1 VPACYSIGVLSPFIE
16 GDYFSLLLNGIRA
29 AIQPHHVQV
38 LAFQGTPADLRT
50 THLGQARV
58 AGWIVIVETTHI
70 QDIAP
75 IGTPFVT
82 IAAVASDH
90 ACPAVLT
97 DNHGGILAAVA
108 HLYTH
113 GHRQIAFVG
122 PLNQLDFQQRYAGYQ
137 AALSAHQLPFDP
149 DLVYIIP
156 TNEEL
161 GGRDAAQHML
171 AADLPCTAVVTA
183 TDEIA
188 IGLMEVLQ
196 AAERHIPTDV
206 AIISFDDIDR
216 AQYTDPALTT
226 IRQHPEALGRT
237 AATLLM
243 QQLTGHEPV
252 ADITYVPTTL
262 ILRHSCGC
270 AGAPPTATLDTT
282 QYQRSGWQNALTQQ
296 LVRRLCAALPL
307 DMVTPPAVVWPGAAS
322 LTQALAF
329 VLSDGQLP
337 PAIQIE
343 QAWHQAV
350 VLTSDLETL
359 DSVFQEL
366 RQATMQHLAALPTAS
381 PVHRCIDVF
390 LDRTRRSLMHACLA
404 HERAKLHYFQ
414 TSVQGNHA
422 ISLRLLGAE
431 MDAAPGLA
439 WLSQTDMT
447 SGCLGLWAETPA
459 GTPSALVLA
468 GHYERDITRT
478 SRCGSRYAASSYPPD
493 EILSRSA
500 HADQADCVLVLPV
513 CTTNREWG
521 LLTICAPFAE
531 QFAVENSLI
540 WASLLG
546 VALER
551 SASLTALTTQQAALR
566 TQQETLQVA
575 YTRERELVESIRVS
589 EERYALAARA
599 ANDGLWDWDL
609 TTNTVYYSARWK
621 ALVGI
626 DATAASTDPETWLS
640 RVHPAD
646 HLQLTHAI
654 ADHCNGVTAA
664 LEYEHRIRDQHGAYR
679 WMLCRGIVVRDDTV
693 GATRLVGSLTDMTDR
708 KQLEERLRH
717 AALYDGLTGLPNR
730 ALFLD
735 RLERVITH
743 ARRDPDY
750 RCAVLFLDLDGFK
763 IINDSL
769 GHFIGDQLLICVA
782 ERLKTSLRSDDTA
795 ARFGGDEFAIL
806 LNGVGEMPHLL
817 ELADRMQSHL
827 ATPFHLDGHDVVV
840 SASIGITINLA
851 HYTQAA
857 DVLRDADIAMYRA
870 KAAGKHTYAF
880 FDPGMYTGVLYRL
893 QIEAEL
899 RRAVEQQEFELHYQP
914 ILELA
919 SGRIVQ
925 VEALIRWQHP
935 QRGRLAPAAFLSIA
949 EETGLI
955 VPISQWT
962 FNEACRQMRV
972 WQDTIPLV
980 PPVCVSVNVS
990 HKQFWH
996 PGLIDAITNA
1006 LHTYALDPGVFH
1018 VEITEGVIM
1027 RNPEA
1032 ANTRLQQLHDLGIHL
1047 SIDDFGTGYSS
1058 LEALHRFP
1066 IDALK
1071 IDQSFMVRLGIDS
1084 RSTELVRTMLMMGQ
1098 NLGLEVIAEG
1108 IETQDQHRLLRTLY
1122 CCYGQGYLF
1131 AKPVPGDAMGRL
1143 LVQHNGTIL
1152 VDQ

>member
-1 VPACYSIGVLSPFIE
+1 VPAYQSIGVLSPFIE
-16 GDYFSLLLNGIRA
+16 GDYFSLLLSGIREA
-29 AIQPHHVQV
+29 LEPQPVQV
-38 LAFQGTPADLRT
+38 LAFQGTPADLRK
-50 THLGQARV
+50 THLAHARV

-75 IGTPFVT
+75 AGTPLVT
-82 IAAVASDH
+82 IAAIAPDH
-90 ACPAVLT
+90 VCPAVLT
-97 DNHGGILAAVA
+97 DNSGGILAAVA
-108 HLYTH
+108 HLYSH
-113 GHRQIAFVG
+113 GHRRIAFVG

-137 AALSAHQLPFDP
+137 AALAAHQLPLDS
-149 DLVYIIP
+149 DLVYFTP

-171 AADLPCTAVVTA
+171 AAGLPCTAAVTA

-188 IGLMEVLQ
+188 IGLIEVLQ
-196 AAERHIPTDV
+196 AAKRHIPNDM
-206 AIISFDDIDR
+206 AIISFDDIER

-237 AATLLM
+237 AASVLL
-243 QQLTGHEPV
+243 QQLTNHKS
-252 ADITYVPTTL
+252 AAAITYVPTTL
-262 ILRHSCGC
+262 ITRRSCGC
-270 AGAPPTATLDTT
+270 AGAPPSAPLDVIL
-282 QYQRSGWQNALTQQ
+282 YRRSGWQDALTQQ

-307 DMVTPPAVVWPGAAS
+307 DVDTPPAVIWPGAAC
-322 LTQALAF
+322 LAQGLAGI
-329 VLSDGQLP
+329 LSDGP
-337 PAIQIE
+337 PPQASQIE

-350 VLTSDLETL
+350 LLTPDLETL

-366 RQATMQHLAALPTAS
+366 RHAATQHLGSLPADA
-381 PVHRCIDVF
+381 PVHGRIDAF
-390 LDRTRRSLMHACLA
+390 LNRTRRSLMHACLA

-422 ISLRLLGAE
+422 ISLRLLGEE
-431 MDAAPGLA
+431 MDAAPRLA
-439 WLSQTDMT
+439 WLAQTGVT
-447 SGCLGLWAETPA
+447 SGSLGLWVEAPA
-459 GTPSALVLA
+459 GAPATLVLA
-468 GHYERDITRT
+468 GHYDRDMTRA
-478 SRCGSRYAASSYPPD
+478 SRDGSHYAAPCYPPD
-493 EILSRSA
+493 EILSDSA
-500 HADQADCVLVLPV
+500 RADRADCVLVLPV
-513 CTTNREWG
+513 CSSDRAWG

-551 SASLTALTTQQAALR
+551 NAQQAALR
-566 TQQETLQVA
+566 TQQETLRVA

-589 EERYALAARA
+589 EERYALAALA

-609 TTNTVYYSARWK
+609 ITNTIYYSARWK
-621 ALVGI
+621 ALVGVDDI
-626 DATAASTDPETWLS
+626 SATTNPETWLS

-646 HLQLTHAI
+646 HPQLMRAI
-654 ADHCNGVTAA
+654 ADHCNGITAA
-664 LEYEHRIRDQHGAYR
+664 LEFEHRICDQYGMYR
-679 WMLCRGIVVRDDTV
+679 WMLCRGVAVRGSSV

-717 AALYDGLTGLPNR
+717 DALYDGLTELPNR

-743 ARRDPDY
+743 AKRDPDY

-782 ERLKTSLRSDDTA
+782 ERLRTSLRSDDTA
-795 ARFGGDEFAIL
+795 ARFGGDEFAVL
-806 LNGVGEMPHLL
+806 LNGIGEMPHLL
-817 ELADRMQSHL
+817 ELIDRIQHQL

-840 SASIGITINLA
+840 SASIGITLNLA
-851 HYTQAA
+851 HYDRAA
-857 DVLRDADIAMYRA
+857 DVLRDADTAMYRA
-870 KAAGKHTYAF
+870 KAAGKCTYAL
-880 FDPGMYTGVLYRL
+880 FDPGMHTGVLYRL

-899 RRAVEQQEFELHYQP
+899 RRAVEQQEFELYYQP

-925 VEALIRWQHP
+925 LEALIRWQHP
-935 QRGRLAPAAFLSIA
+935 QRGQLAPAAFLSIA

-955 VPISQWT
+955 IPISQWT
-962 FNEACRQMRV
+962 FREACRQLRA
-972 WQDTIPLV
+972 WQDAHPIAPQ
-980 PPVCVSVNVS
+980 VCVSVNVS

-996 PGLIDAITNA
+996 PGLLDSITSA
-1006 LHTYALDPGVFH
+1006 LDTYALDPAMFRI
-1018 VEITEGVIM
+1018 EITEGVVM
-1027 RNPEA
+1027 RNPDA
-1032 ANTRLQQLHDLGIHL
+1032 ANKRLQQLQDLGIHL

-1071 IDQSFMVRLGIDS
+1071 IDQSFMLRLGADP
-1084 RSTELVRTMLMMGQ
+1084 RSTELVRTIIMMGQ

-1108 IETQDQHRLLRTLY
+1108 VETIAQHQSLCALSCR
-1122 CCYGQGYLF
+1122 YGQGYLF
-1131 AKPVPGDAMGRL
+1131 AKPMPGDAMGAM
-1143 LVQHNGTIL
+1143 LVQQVATLL